1 MGQALRYASPTVAW
15 LFLLMNRTEM
25 TFGQYQK
32 EFFKWS
38 LPLFGIFIVT
48 AIVTG
53 ELPVG

>member
-25 TFGQYQK
+25 TLGQYQK

-38 LPLFGIFIVT
+38 LPMFAIFIVV
-48 AIVTG
+48 ALLTG
-53 ELPVG
+53 QLPL